1 MKSFPELKS
10 WSVVAMLL
18 ALGGCADEPTGPQYE
33 TATVARGDITVTV
46 QAAGV
51 VEPVLTVE
59 IKSKASGE
67 VLETHGETGE
77 VVAAGTLLVRID
89 KRNPRNQ
96 LAQAEAELEA
106 ALSRRSI
113 TESQYKRAKVLFAS
127 KNINEVDLEKTQL
140 DYANARADVVRAQVA
155 VETARITLD
164 DTDVRAPI
172 TGTIIEKLVETGQ
185 VIASPMR
192 DFGGGSSLLKMA
204 DLATMQVRAL
214 VDETE
219 VGKIAPGKP
228 VLVRVT
234 AYPNQPFP
242 GTVHKIEPQAN
253 VDQSVTTFAVL
264 IRLPNPD
271 GLLRPGMNA
280 DIEIHVDER
289 RDVLTVPTVALRTR
303 REIPTAAAAL
313 GLDAESVRK
322 QLGAD
327 TTATAPAEA
336 SATGYQYAGR
346 YWTFVVDDGEV
357 VAVNVDTGITDLEH
371 NEILAGLREGAAVV
385 LLPSTGV
392 LEAQA
397 RGREWMQRFSVVPK
411 SGSQSGNGD
420 KRGSRSP

>member
-1 MKSFPELKS
+1 MKSLLEPDLRILA
-10 WSVVAMLL
+10 VMLL
-18 ALGGCADEPTGPQYE
+18 ALGGCTEKPAGPQFD
-33 TATVARGDITVTV
+33 TATVARRDIIVTV
-46 QAAGV
+46 QAAGI

-67 VLETHGETGE
+67 VLETHGETGD

-113 TESQYKRAKVLFAS
+113 TETQYERAKVLFES
-127 KNINEVDLEKTQL
+127 RNINEVDLEKTQL
-140 DYANARADVVRAQVA
+140 DYANAKADVVRARVA

-242 GTVHKIEPQAN
+242 GEVDKIEPQAK

-264 IRLPNPD
+264 IRLPNP
-271 GLLRPGMNA
+271 GHLLRPGMNA
-280 DIEIHVDER
+280 DVEINVAER
-289 RDVLTVPTVALRTR
+289 KNVLTVPTVALRTGPD
-303 REIPTAAAAL
+303 IPAAAAAL
-313 GLDAESVRK
+313 GLDAESVR
-322 QLGAD
+322 QELRAD
-327 TTATAPAEA
+327 TTAPPPAAAAA
-336 SATGYQYAGR
+336 SGYQYAGR
-346 YWTFVVDDGEV
+346 YWTFVVRNGGA
-357 VAVNVDTGITDLEH
+357 VAVNVQTGITDLEY
-371 NEILAGLREGAAVV
+371 NEVLGGLHEGDTVV

-411 SGSQSGNGD
+411 SDSQSGND
-420 KRGSRSP
+420 EKRKDRSP

>member
-18 ALGGCADEPTGPQYE
+18 ALGGCAEEPTGPQYE
-33 TATVARGDITVTV
+33 TATVARRDIAVTV

-51 VEPVLTVE
+51 IEPLLTVE

-67 VLETHGETGE
+67 VLQTQGETGE

-96 LAQAEAELEA
+96 LAQAEAELRA
-106 ALSRRSI
+106 ALSRRNI
-113 TESQYKRAKVLFAS
+113 TETQYKRAKVLFAS
-127 KNINEVDLEKTQL
+127 KNINEVDLEKTEL
-140 DYANARADVVRAQVA
+140 DYANARADVVRSQVA

-219 VGKIAPGKP
+219 IGKIAPGKP

-242 GTVHKIEPQAN
+242 GTVHKIEPQAQ

-264 IRLPNPD
+264 IRLPNPE

-280 DIEIHVDER
+280 DIEIHVAER
-289 RDVLTVPTVALRTR
+289 KDVLTVPTVALRTQ

-313 GLDAESVRK
+313 GLDAESVRE
-322 QLGAD
+322 QLGTD
-327 TTATAPAEA
+327 TGAATPAEA

-346 YWTFVVDDGEV
+346 YWTFIARDGEV

-371 NEILAGLREGAAVV
+371 NEILAGLREGDAVV